1 MSEVI
6 NSIFG
11 RAQNETPSSDGYG
24 YGTAAAT
31 ETVEADTAETVT
43 TEPAEDTT
51 ETEDAVDE
59 TADVDEAD
67 DDSTEDEAAVDSAE
81 DDLAEDD
88 SVEAE
93 EDATDEE
100 SDEAVA
106 DEVADEES
114 DEDTVDAVD
123 TETADEAVAE
133 ETEAAEEVPV
143 AVAAET
149 DEAGTRAAAGAR
161 GSTTVADGV
170 VSKIVIRVARKAEG
184 VYELDEAGTSVEV
197 DGEVATIAVT
207 LVVEFG
213 RAVKT
218 LAEQIRI
225 QVVEAVEQYLGLEV
239 ASVDVHVADIHFPDA
254 D

>member
-1 MSEVI
+1 MSDVI

-11 RAQNETPSSDGYG
+11 RAQNETPSSEGYG
-24 YGTAAAT
+24 YGTAAT
-31 ETVEADTAETVT
+31 ETVDADTTETV
-43 TEPAEDTT
+43 EPAEDTT
-51 ETEDAVDE
+51 EDAVDE
-59 TADVDEAD
+59 TTDVAE
-67 DDSTEDEAAVDSAE
+67 DSDSAE
-81 DDLAEDD
+81 ET
-88 SVEAE
+88 E
-93 EDATDEE
+93 EDSAE
-100 SDEAVA
+100 SDEAVV

-114 DEDTVDAVD
+114 DEDADDTADA
-123 TETADEAVAE
+123 ETSDEAVAE

-143 AVAAET
+143 AAET
-149 DEAGTRAAAGAR
+149 EVAEEAGTRPAAGAR

-213 RAVKT
+213 RAVKA
-218 LAEQIRI
+218 LAEQIRV

>member
-1 MSEVI
+1 MSDVI

-11 RAQNETPSSDGYG
+11 RAQNETPSSEGYG
-24 YGTAAAT
+24 YGDAAPATVDAAETA
-31 ETVEADTAETVT
+31 TVEPV
-43 TEPAEDTT
+43 EDTT
-51 ETEDAVDE
+51 GTEDAVDE
-59 TADVDEAD
+59 TAGVDEAGA
-67 DDSTEDEAAVDSAE
+67 TG
-81 DDLAEDD
+81 
-88 SVEAE
+88 EAE
-93 EDATDEE
+93 VDTTDDV
-100 SDEAVA
+100 SGEAVA
-106 DEVADEES
+106 DSTIEADEAIGSEES
-114 DEDTVDAVD
+114 GEDTG
-123 TETADEAVAE
+123 TGDEAVAE
-133 ETEAAEEVPV
+133 ETEATDEVPV
-143 AVAAET
+143 VVATETDAAE
-149 DEAGTRAAAGAR
+149 EAGSRAAAGAR

-197 DGEVATIAVT
+197 EGEVATIAVT

>member
-1 MSEVI
+1 MSDVI

-11 RAQNETPSSDGYG
+11 RAQNETPSSEGYG
-24 YGTAAAT
+24 YGDAAPAT
-31 ETVEADTAETVT
+31 VDAADTATV
-43 TEPAEDTT
+43 EPA

-59 TADVDEAD
+59 TAGVDEAGATGEAEVDTTD
-67 DDSTEDEAAVDSAE
+67 DASGEAVVDSA
-81 DDLAEDD
+81 D
-88 SVEAE
+88 EAIE
-93 EDATDEE
+93 SGE
-100 SDEAVA
+100 SD
-106 DEVADEES
+106 ES
-114 DEDTVDAVD
+114 DEDTG
-123 TETADEAVAE
+123 TAGEAVAE

-143 AVAAET
+143 VVATEAEAAE
-149 DEAGTRAAAGAR
+149 EAGSRAAAGAR

>member
-1 MSEVI
+1 MSDVI

-11 RAQNETPSSDGYG
+11 RAQNETPSSEGYG
-24 YGTAAAT
+24 YGTAAT
-31 ETVEADTAETVT
+31 ETVDADTTETV
-43 TEPAEDTT
+43 EPAEDTT
-51 ETEDAVDE
+51 EAETEDAVDE
-59 TADVDEAD
+59 TTDV
-67 DDSTEDEAAVDSAE
+67 AE
-81 DDLAEDD
+81 DSD
-88 SVEAE
+88 SVEETE
-93 EDATDEE
+93 EDSAE
-100 SDEAVA
+100 SDEAVV

-114 DEDTVDAVD
+114 DEDADDTADA
-123 TETADEAVAE
+123 ETPDEAVAE

-143 AVAAET
+143 AAET
-149 DEAGTRAAAGAR
+149 EVAEEAGTRPTAGAR

-213 RAVKT
+213 RAVKA
-218 LAEQIRI
+218 LAEQIRV

>member
-1 MSEVI
+1 MSDVI

-11 RAQNETPSSDGYG
+11 RAQNETPSSEGYG
-24 YGTAAAT
+24 YGDAAPAT
-31 ETVEADTAETVT
+31 VDTAETATV
-43 TEPAEDTT
+43 EPA

-59 TADVDEAD
+59 TADVDEAGATEEAEVDTTD
-67 DDSTEDEAAVDSAE
+67 DASGEAVEDSTDSA
-81 DDLAEDD
+81 D
-88 SVEAE
+88 SVSETAE
-93 EDATDEE
+93 SEE
-100 SDEAVA
+100 SG
-106 DEVADEES
+106 
-114 DEDTVDAVD
+114 EDTG
-123 TETADEAVAE
+123 TADEAVAE

-143 AVAAET
+143 VVAAET
-149 DEAGTRAAAGAR
+149 ESAEEAGSRAAAGAR

>member
-1 MSEVI
+1 MSDVI

-11 RAQNETPSSDGYG
+11 RAQNETPSSEGYG
-24 YGTAAAT
+24 YGDAAPATVDAAETA
-31 ETVEADTAETVT
+31 TVEPV
-43 TEPAEDTT
+43 EDTT
-51 ETEDAVDE
+51 GTEDAVDE
-59 TADVDEAD
+59 PAGVDEAGATGEAEVDTTD
-67 DDSTEDEAAVDSAE
+67 DASGEAVADSTVEADEAIESDES
-81 DDLAEDD
+81 
-88 SVEAE
+88 
-93 EDATDEE
+93 EE
-100 SDEAVA
+100 SEESGEDTGTADEAVA
-106 DEVADEES
+106 DETKA
-114 DEDTVDAVD
+114 T
-123 TETADEAVAE
+123 
-133 ETEAAEEVPV
+133 EEVPV
-143 AVAAET
+143 VVATESDAAE
-149 DEAGTRAAAGAR
+149 EAGSRAAAGAR

-197 DGEVATIAVT
+197 EGEVATIAVT

>member
-1 MSEVI
+1 MSDVI

-11 RAQNETPSSDGYG
+11 RAQNETPSSEGYG
-24 YGTAAAT
+24 YGNAATETAETVDADAT
-31 ETVEADTAETVT
+31 ETVEDA
-43 TEPAEDTT
+43 T
-51 ETEDAVDE
+51 ETEDAADE

-67 DDSTEDEAAVDSAE
+67 DSA
-81 DDLAEDD
+81 
-88 SVEAE
+88 EAE
-93 EDATDEE
+93 EDAVDEE

-106 DEVADEES
+106 DAVEES
-114 DEDTVDAVD
+114 DEDTDTADEAVAD
-123 TETADEAVAE
+123 DTADEAVAE
-133 ETEAAEEVPV
+133 EAEETPAAEAVVAEAEAVVTEAAEEAGARP
-143 AVAAET
+143 A
-149 DEAGTRAAAGAR
+149 AGTR

-197 DGEVATIAVT
+197 EGEVATIAVT

-213 RAVKT
+213 RAVKA
-218 LAEQIRI
+218 LAEQIRV
-225 QVVEAVEQYLGLEV
+225 QLVEAVEDYLGLEV

>member
-1 MSEVI
+1 MSDVI

-11 RAQNETPSSDGYG
+11 RAQNETPSSEGYG
-24 YGTAAAT
+24 YGDAAPATVDAAETA
-31 ETVEADTAETVT
+31 TVEPV
-43 TEPAEDTT
+43 EDTT
-51 ETEDAVDE
+51 GTEDAVDE
-59 TADVDEAD
+59 TAGVDEAGA
-67 DDSTEDEAAVDSAE
+67 TG
-81 DDLAEDD
+81 
-88 SVEAE
+88 EAE
-93 EDATDEE
+93 VDTTDDA
-100 SDEAVA
+100 SGEAVA
-106 DEVADEES
+106 DSTIEADEAIES
-114 DEDTVDAVD
+114 DESEESGEDTG
-123 TETADEAVAE
+123 TADEAVAD

-143 AVAAET
+143 VVATETDAAE
-149 DEAGTRAAAGAR
+149 EAGSRAAAGAR

-197 DGEVATIAVT
+197 EGEVATIAVT

>member
-11 RAQNETPSSDGYG
+11 RAQNETPSSEGYG
-24 YGTAAAT
+24 YGTT
-31 ETVEADTAETVT
+31 ETVDADTTDTTETTETV
-43 TEPAEDTT
+43 EPAEDTT

-59 TADVDEAD
+59 TTDAADEDPAVADSADEDSVVEDSAD
-67 DDSTEDEAAVDSAE
+67 EDSTVD
-81 DDLAEDD
+81 
-88 SVEAE
+88 AE
-93 EDATDEE
+93 EDATDE
-100 SDEAVA
+100 S
-106 DEVADEES
+106 S
-114 DEDTVDAVD
+114 
-123 TETADEAVAE
+123 DEAVAE
-133 ETEAAEEVPV
+133 ETEAADEVPV
-143 AVAAET
+143 TVVAETEAAE
-149 DEAGTRAAAGAR
+149 EAGTRPAAGNR

>member
-1 MSEVI
+1 MSDVI

-11 RAQNETPSSDGYG
+11 RAQNETPSSEGYG
-24 YGTAAAT
+24 YGTTAAAVDT
-31 ETVEADTAETVT
+31 DTDSAEIETV
-43 TEPAEDTT
+43 EPAEDTA

-59 TADVDEAD
+59 TADVDD
-67 DDSTEDEAAVDSAE
+67 AE
-81 DDLAEDD
+81 DTADADAD

-106 DEVADEES
+106 AEES
-114 DEDTVDAVD
+114 EED
-123 TETADEAVAE
+123 TETAEEAVAD
-133 ETEAAEEVPV
+133 ETEAAEEAPVPV
-143 AVAAET
+143 VAET
-149 DEAGTRAAAGAR
+149 EADSRPAAGTR

-197 DGEVATIAVT
+197 EGEVATIAVT

-213 RAVKT
+213 RAVKA
-218 LAEQIRI
+218 LAEQIRV
-225 QVVEAVEQYLGLEV
+225 QLVEAVEDYLGLEV

>member
-1 MSEVI
+1 MSDVI

-11 RAQNETPSSDGYG
+11 RAQNETPSSEGYG
-24 YGTAAAT
+24 YGDAAT
-31 ETVEADTAETVT
+31 ATVDAAETGTV
-43 TEPAEDTT
+43 EPAEDTT
-51 ETEDAVDE
+51 GTEDAVDE
-59 TADVDEAD
+59 TSGVDEAG
-67 DDSTEDEAAVDSAE
+67 STDEAEVDTT
-81 DDLAEDD
+81 DDA
-88 SVEAE
+88 
-93 EDATDEE
+93 

-106 DEVADEES
+106 DSADEAVES
-114 DEDTVDAVD
+114 DESDESGEDTD
-123 TETADEAVAE
+123 TAGEAVAE

-143 AVAAET
+143 VAATET
-149 DEAGTRAAAGAR
+149 EAAEEAGSRAAAGAR

-197 DGEVATIAVT
+197 EGEVATIAVT

-218 LAEQIRI
+218 LAEQIRV